1 MGFFFILVGWQL
13 PVDKVQGSGGGNATM
28 ICGNM
33 MSQIRGR
40 AVSVMSIADRIQILR
55 KEKGISQEE
64 LAEQVGVSRQAVSK
78 WESEQSSPEV
88 DKIILLSEYFGV
100 TTDYL
105 LKGKETA
112 RKEEKKKLDLK
123 VYTIVGTFINVIG
136 LIVAFTIWEECR
148 QTYAVAIGLIWMAAG
163 CTWYFLGVAFGE
175 ASELGRRR
183 IKRKFWMINIW
194 ILAIIPYTFCFNV
207 LNGLLGGF
215 YWQISPY
222 PEIGNSKSLGIY
234 ILGWLFYFA
243 LCGGFDL
250 IVGRKNV

>member
-1 MGFFFILVGWQL
+1 
-13 PVDKVQGSGGGNATM
+13 
-28 ICGNM
+28 
-33 MSQIRGR
+33 
-40 AVSVMSIADRIQILR
+40 MSIADRIQSLR

-88 DKIILLSEYFGV
+88 DKIILLSDYFGV

-105 LKGKETA
+105 LKGKEA
-112 RKEEKKKLDLK
+112 NQREEKKKLDLK

-136 LIVAFTIWEECR
+136 LIMAFTIWEECR
-148 QTYAVAIGLIWMAAG
+148 ESYAVAIGLIWMAAG
-163 CTWYFLGVAFGE
+163 CVWYSFGAAFGE
-175 ASELGRRR
+175 ASEADRCR

-207 LNGLLGGF
+207 LNGLLGRF
-215 YWQISPY
+215 CWEISPY
-222 PEIGNSKSLGIY
+222 PEIRNSKSLGIY
-234 ILGWLFYFA
+234 ILGWLIYFA

-250 IVGRKNV
+250 IISRKEV

>member
-1 MGFFFILVGWQL
+1 
-13 PVDKVQGSGGGNATM
+13 M

-33 MSQIRGR
+33 MSRIRER
-40 AVSVMSIADRIQILR
+40 SVSIMNIADRIQSLR

-100 TTDYL
+100 TTDFL
-105 LKGKETA
+105 LKGKETV
-112 RKEEKKKLDLK
+112 RREEKKRLDLK
-123 VYTIVGTFINVIG
+123 VYTIVGTFFNVIG

-148 QTYAVAIGLIWMAAG
+148 QSYAVAIGLIWMVSG
-163 CTWYFLGVAFGE
+163 CTWYFLGLASGE
-175 ASELGRRR
+175 APEADRRR

-194 ILAIIPYTFCFNV
+194 ILALMPYTFCFNV

-215 YWQISPY
+215 YWQISPC
-222 PEIGNSKSLGIY
+222 PEIGNSKSLRIY

-250 IVGRKNV
+250 IIGRKMFDFFKFNVLESKSK

>member
-1 MGFFFILVGWQL
+1 
-13 PVDKVQGSGGGNATM
+13 
-28 ICGNM
+28 
-33 MSQIRGR
+33 
-40 AVSVMSIADRIQILR
+40 MSIADRIQSLR

-123 VYTIVGTFINVIG
+123 VFTIVGTFINVIG

-148 QTYAVAIGLIWMAAG
+148 QSYAVAIGLIWMAAG
-163 CTWYFLGVAFGE
+163 CTWYFIGLALGE
-175 ASELGRRR
+175 ASETDKCR
-183 IKRKFWMINIW
+183 IKRKFWKINIW
-194 ILAIIPYTFCFNV
+194 ILALIPYTFCFNI

-215 YWQISPY
+215 YWQISLY
-222 PEIGNSKSLGIY
+222 PEVRSSKSLGIY

-250 IVGRKNV
+250 IMGRKNV

>member
-1 MGFFFILVGWQL
+1 
-13 PVDKVQGSGGGNATM
+13 
-28 ICGNM
+28 
-33 MSQIRGR
+33 
-40 AVSVMSIADRIQILR
+40 MSIADRIQSLR

-88 DKIILLSEYFGV
+88 DKIILLSDYFGV

-105 LKGKETA
+105 LKGKEA
-112 RKEEKKKLDLK
+112 YQREEKKKLDLK

-136 LIVAFTIWEECR
+136 LIMAFTIWEECR
-148 QTYAVAIGLIWMAAG
+148 ESYAVAIGLIWMAAG
-163 CTWYFLGVAFGE
+163 CVWYSFGAAFGE
-175 ASELGRRR
+175 ASEADRCR

-207 LNGLLGGF
+207 LNGLLGRF
-215 YWQISPY
+215 CWEISPY
-222 PEIGNSKSLGIY
+222 PEIRNSKSLGIY
-234 ILGWLFYFA
+234 ILGWLIYFA

-250 IVGRKNV
+250 IISRKEV

>member
-1 MGFFFILVGWQL
+1 
-13 PVDKVQGSGGGNATM
+13 
-28 ICGNM
+28 
-33 MSQIRGR
+33 
-40 AVSVMSIADRIQILR
+40 MSIADRIQSLR

-105 LKGKETA
+105 LKGKETVW
-112 RKEEKKKLDLK
+112 REEKKKLDLK
-123 VYTIVGTFINVIG
+123 VFTIVGTFINVIG

-148 QTYAVAIGLIWMAAG
+148 QSYAVAIGLIWMAAG
-163 CTWYFLGVAFGE
+163 CVWYFLGLVLGE
-175 ASELGRRR
+175 ASETERCR

-194 ILAIIPYTFCFNV
+194 ILALIPYTFCFNV

-222 PEIGNSKSLGIY
+222 PEIRNSKSLGIY
-234 ILGWLFYFA
+234 ILGWLIYFA

-250 IVGRKNV
+250 IMGRKMFDFFKFDVVKSKSK

>member
-1 MGFFFILVGWQL
+1 
-13 PVDKVQGSGGGNATM
+13 
-28 ICGNM
+28 
-33 MSQIRGR
+33 
-40 AVSVMSIADRIQILR
+40 MSIADRIQSLR

-64 LAEQVGVSRQAVSK
+64 LADQVGVSRQAVSK

-105 LKGKETA
+105 LIGKETA
-112 RKEEKKKLDLK
+112 QREEKKRLDLK

-148 QTYAVAIGLIWMAAG
+148 QSYAVAIGLIWMAAG
-163 CTWYFLGVAFGE
+163 CTWYFLGLAFGE
-175 ASELGRRR
+175 ASEAGRRR

-194 ILAIIPYTFCFNV
+194 ILALIPYTFCFNV

-215 YWQISPY
+215 YWQMSPY
-222 PEIGNSKSLGIY
+222 PEIRSTKSLGIY

-250 IVGRKNV
+250 IMGRKMFDFFKFDVVKSKSK

>member
-1 MGFFFILVGWQL
+1 
-13 PVDKVQGSGGGNATM
+13 
-28 ICGNM
+28 
-33 MSQIRGR
+33 
-40 AVSVMSIADRIQILR
+40 MSIADRIQSLR

-100 TTDYL
+100 TTDFL
-105 LKGKETA
+105 LKGKETV
-112 RKEEKKKLDLK
+112 RREEKKKLDLK
-123 VYTIVGTFINVIG
+123 VYTIVGTFFNVIG
-136 LIVAFTIWEECR
+136 LIAAFTIWEECR
-148 QTYAVAIGLIWMAAG
+148 QSYAVAIGLIWMASG
-163 CTWYFLGVAFGE
+163 CTWYFLGLASGE
-175 ASELGRRR
+175 APEADRRR

-194 ILAIIPYTFCFNV
+194 ILALMPYTFCFNV

-222 PEIGNSKSLGIY
+222 PEIGNSKSLRIY
-234 ILGWLFYFA
+234 ILGWLLYFA

-250 IVGRKNV
+250 IIGRKKNV